1 MTYVSPEEV
10 VSPRARWKQ
19 IAVLRDEGP
28 GGVAYAVG
36 EWDGEPSIGMRWN
49 GYDGHPIGN
58 PQSRGLPTWTMVEE
72 RMRLPIIQTLREDK
86 QVLATTLLKIEVP
99 PLVELGVAH
108 HPSGRHTLTTRI
120 SGQRMPEDAQDPALF
135 GNFDRAEFYRA
146 VYGQVK
152 DHLDRGS
159 MVVLGR
165 LTD

>member
-1 MTYVSPEEV
+1 MAYVKPQEV

-28 GGVAYAVG
+28 GEVAYAVG

-58 PQSRGLPTWTMVEE
+58 PQSRGLPTWTMIEE
-72 RMRLPIIQTLREDK
+72 RMRLPVIQTLPEDK
-86 QVLATTLLKIEVP
+86 QVLATALLGIEVP
-99 PLVELGVAH
+99 PLAELVVAH
-108 HPSGRHTLTTRI
+108 HPSGRYTLTTRV
-120 SGQRMPEDAQDPALF
+120 SGQRMPEDSRNPAMW

-146 VYGQVK
+146 VYGEIK
-152 DHLDRGS
+152 DRLDKGT